1 MDETVVKRFAPF
13 TPLANPLRPLDPMP
27 VFAWKAREATPDC
40 EFKLEIS
47 KDAGCRSW
55 PVPDLLKYDP
65 IRESRDKQLTDIENL
80 VKKYWGQEGS
90 REEMTT
96 LYTMMKLV
104 ENATTVRI
112 DLNGE
117 EMVLTPHRLAM
128 YGDCRVKQIF
138 VNIESELEM
147 ELEER

>member
-13 TPLANPLRPLDPMP
+13 TPLAKPLGPLDPMP
-27 VFAWKAREATPDC
+27 VFEWKEKIEPAPDYRVLI
-40 EFKLEIS
+40 EGEKPMTDQTE
-47 KDAGCRSW
+47 RS
-55 PVPDLLKYDP
+55 
-65 IRESRDKQLTDIENL
+65 N
-80 VKKYWGQEGS
+80 
-90 REEMTT
+90 EEMTT